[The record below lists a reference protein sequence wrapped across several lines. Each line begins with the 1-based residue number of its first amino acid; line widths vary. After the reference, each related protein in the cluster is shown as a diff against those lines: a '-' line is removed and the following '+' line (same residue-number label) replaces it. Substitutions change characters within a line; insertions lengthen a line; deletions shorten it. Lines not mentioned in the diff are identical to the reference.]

1 MNGAMY
7 FKDAYGIP
15 TKRYGKATLRIGKV
29 VLNSHVR
36 VTSISNTSPENIH
49 ITNIRKN
56 SKRRLYIWI
65 NCEPLKQTFNTNK
78 IFYQ

>member
-49 ITNIRKN
+49 IK
-56 SKRRLYIWI
+56 KYQK
-65 NCEPLKQTFNTNK
+65 KQ
-78 IFYQ
+78 Q

>member
-1 MNGAMY
+1 LIPNHNDMNGAMY

-49 ITNIRKN
+49 ITNIRK
-56 SKRRLYIWI
+56 
-65 NCEPLKQTFNTNK
+65 K
-78 IFYQ
+78 IAIEDCKKVK